1 MLRSDIGYRI
11 NKSDNANNEYSNLL
25 LEYNRL
31 NEEFIKIKDDLY
43 KTKNELNKPK
53 DDINEFKKIQE
64 KYDHQNTKMI
74 EIKSE
79 LDKKNILMI

>member
-1 MLRSDIGYRI
+1 M
-11 NKSDNANNEYSNLL
+11 

-43 KTKNELNKPK
+43 KTKNELNKSK
-53 DDINEFKKIQE
+53 YDINELKKFN
-64 KYDHQNTKMI
+64 DHQNAKMI

-79 LDKKNILMI
+79 LD